1 MLMRQFFL
9 SAIICTITCIPQAI
23 EIYAQAGH
31 QPPENRNTQ
40 PVTLKNIQEEYP
52 LTLEEAAAILQQNNN
67 AIKISLNAIESAKAR
82 KQQLGSS
89 WYPTIIAT
97 GGYMHFSNNISADAN
112 IGELTQGITGNLPE
126 SIKGLE
132 QIISQLIPQFQQII
146 TAIGST
152 TLSVPLIGEEVT
164 TLDAAAIWPIITGG
178 KRIYAGRIGKGL
190 VEAAEHLHTL
200 TGNAQMALMIN
211 AYYTLKLSCKVEQM
225 QQENL
230 QYIKQLHRNASRL
243 LQEGF
248 INKAE
253 FLVVQVALDEAAREY
268 ASAGKNRQVAAD
280 ALNAIL
286 GKKLTN
292 ALPQGNFFILDSL
305 PDSNTLNE
313 RILQNNAQLK
323 ILAAQEEILVN
334 KGKIA
339 RSNYIPN
346 FAFFA
351 KQNLHSS
358 NIPKNLIPRTVV
370 GVAMQWDLFN
380 GFARE
385 KEIKITSLEQQLL
398 QYTYAQAENDLVT
411 AALALRGMMSDASY
425 NIQTLQQ
432 TILLAKELLRERE
445 KSFAEGMCTSTDI
458 VAARTAL
465 TKAGTAL
472 EMAGWQYCTSLAA
485 LLALESDTGKF
496 IQLHNTSGTTI
507 SGRQMDKN

>member
-1 MLMRQFFL
+1 MRQFFL
-9 SAIICTITCIPQAI
+9 SATICTIICIPQAN
-23 EIYAQAGH
+23 EIYAQGGH
-31 QPPENRNTQ
+31 QSPESRNIQ
-40 PVTLKNIQEEYP
+40 PVRQERMQEEYP
-52 LTLEEAAAILQQNNN
+52 LTLEEAASILQLNNN
-67 AIKISLNAIESAKAR
+67 AIKISRNTVESAKAR
-82 KQQLGSS
+82 KQQLGSA
-89 WYPTIIAT
+89 WYPTIVAT

-112 IGELTQGITGNLPE
+112 VGEITQSIAGNLPE

-146 TAIGST
+146 TSIGGAT
-152 TLSVPLIGEEVT
+152 ISVPLIGQDVT

-190 VEAAEHLHTL
+190 VEAAEHLNTL
-200 TGNAQMALMIN
+200 TCNAQMALMIN

-225 QQENL
+225 QHENL
-230 QYIKQLHRNASRL
+230 QYINQLHRNASRL

-253 FLVVQVALDEAAREY
+253 FLVVQVAKDEAAREY
-268 ASAGKNRQVAAD
+268 ASARQNRQVAAD

-286 GKKLTN
+286 GTRLTN
-292 ALPQGNFFILDSL
+292 AIPQGNFFVLDSL

-323 ILAAQEEILVN
+323 ILAAQQDILEN
-334 KGKIA
+334 KVKIA
-339 RSNYIPN
+339 KSNYIPDI
-346 FAFFA
+346 AFFA
-351 KQNLHSS
+351 RQNIHSG
-358 NIPKNLIPRTVV
+358 NVPKNLIPRTVV
-370 GVAMQWDLFN
+370 GVAMQWELFN

-385 KEIKITSLEQQLL
+385 KEIKISSLEQEQL
-398 QYTYAQAENDLVT
+398 QSTYTQAENDLLT

-445 KSFAEGMCTSTDI
+445 KSFAAGMCTSTDI
-458 VAARTAL
+458 VAARTTL

-496 IQLHNTSGTTI
+496 IQLHNTSGIPI